1 MPIRSATI
9 HGELASVI
17 RVLSKI
23 RDLVGPG
30 RVDEFATGTN
40 GVERSRPNV
49 GMYRTRR
56 SFGVIRPATVDQV
69 CRIVEYFDDPDL
81 PIGLHIVSTG
91 RNWGLGSAE
100 PARDRTVTLDLSD
113 LDEIRRLDIDAGFA
127 IVEPGVTQGR
137 LAASLAG
144 TDRMLNVTASSA
156 HTSIIGNGLD
166 RGVGLRQQRVDDLLG
181 LEVVLPD
188 GQLVHVGWWPEEG
201 RRTPLYPYGLGPSL
215 LQLFVQSDL
224 GVVSAAAVRLLHR
237 PKAQRVIRLGFAPRN
252 LISAVG
258 ALRRWVAQG
267 LVGGVLKIYDTV
279 SAASYGG
286 SAGGF
291 LAHLC
296 IDGTERSVA
305 AISSL
310 ILEEAVSSGLFTD
323 ATPAGREAGGDAV
336 VAMVEGAYSGDPS
349 YNDGMLEATLGQ
361 PAARVDEH
369 GLGWLFFLPLVP
381 FSGEDIA
388 RAHGLLAQVHEE
400 TGVRAGCTVNA
411 LNADVIDFV
420 VTVKFAREERAAER
434 AHRALDRAYE
444 LFSATGFMPYRL
456 DIDHADWVDRLSPDP
471 GARELVRRLKK
482 TLDPNGAI
490 ARGRYS

>member
-1 MPIRSATI
+1 MRAATI
-9 HGELASVI
+9 HDEPASVI
-17 RVLSKI
+17 RVFSKI
-23 RDLVGPG
+23 RDLVGPD
-30 RVDEFATGTN
+30 RVDEFGPGAN
-40 GVERSRPNV
+40 GAWGSRPNV

-56 SFGVIRPATVDQV
+56 NLGVIRPATVEQV
-69 CRIVEYFDDPDL
+69 CRVVEFFDDPDL
-81 PIGLHIVSTG
+81 PIGLHVVSTG

-113 LDEIRRLDIDAGFA
+113 LDEIRSLDIEGGFA

-137 LAASLAG
+137 LATSLAG

-188 GQLVHVGWWPEEG
+188 GQLVHVGWWPEKD

-237 PKAQRVIRLGFAPRN
+237 PEAQRVIRLAFASRDLVP
-252 LISAVG
+252 AVNT
-258 ALRRWVAQG
+258 LRRWVAQG

-279 SAASYGG
+279 SAAFYGG
-286 SAGGF
+286 RAGGF

-296 IDGTERSVA
+296 VDGTVRSVD
-305 AISSL
+305 AISGL
-310 ILEEAVSSGLFTD
+310 ILDEAVSSGLFTE
-323 ATPAGREAGGDAV
+323 AAPHGREAGGDAV
-336 VAMVEGAYSGDPS
+336 VAMVEGAYGGDPS
-349 YNDGMLEATLGQ
+349 HNDAMLEATLGQ

-381 FSGEDIA
+381 FSGEDVA
-388 RAHGLLAQVHEE
+388 RAHGLLAQIHEE
-400 TGVRAGCTVNA
+400 TGVRPGCTVNA
-411 LNADVIDFV
+411 LSADVIDFV
-420 VTVKFAREERAAER
+420 VTIKFAREDRAAER

-471 GARELVRRLKK
+471 GARELVRRLK
-482 TLDPNGAI
+482 TSLDPNGAI